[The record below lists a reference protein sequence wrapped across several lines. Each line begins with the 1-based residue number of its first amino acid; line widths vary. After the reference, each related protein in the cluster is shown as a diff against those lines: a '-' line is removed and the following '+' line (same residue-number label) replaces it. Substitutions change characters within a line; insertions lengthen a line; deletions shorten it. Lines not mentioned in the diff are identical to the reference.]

1 MNSTEQKYKKLK
13 RLLNEMESVMI
24 AFSGGVDST
33 FLMKVAFDE
42 LGKRAAAITIDAP
55 FHSRR
60 EISDAHNMASL
71 IGARHIVHDMHGVDL
86 TPLEFNPTDRCY
98 ICKKIV
104 FNICREIATANSFSC
119 LVDGSNVDDLLDHR
133 PGRRAL
139 HELGVRSPLQEA
151 ELSKAEIRE
160 LSRKLGL
167 QTWDK
172 PALACL
178 LTRFPHGALIN
189 TARLEMVE
197 KGENYLRDMGFGQ
210 VRVRAQETTALIEL
224 DENEIPRLL
233 SEEARSSLLTYFHS
247 AGFTRIAVDLEGY
260 RCGSMNLN
268 PDPPPDAKA
277 LTTE

>member
-1 MNSTEQKYKKLK
+1 MNSTEQKYEKLK
-13 RLLNEMESVMI
+13 QILNDMESVMI

-33 FLMKVAFDE
+33 FLLKVAFDE

-60 EISDAHNMASL
+60 EIYEAHNMAAM
-71 IGARHIVHDMHGVDL
+71 IGVNHIVHDMHGGDL

-104 FNICREIATANSFSC
+104 FNICLELATANGFSC

-139 HELGVRSPLQEA
+139 QELGVRSPLQEA
-151 ELSKAEIRE
+151 ELSKAEIRA

-178 LTRFPHGALIN
+178 LTRFPHGALIDFSH
-189 TARLEMVE
+189 LEMVE
-197 KGENYLRDMGFGQ
+197 KGEDFLRDIGFGQ
-210 VRVRAQETTALIEL
+210 VRVRIHDKTALIEL
-224 DENEIPRLL
+224 ESNEIPK
-233 SEEARSSLLTYFHS
+233 LLTDKVRSEVSAYFRS
-247 AGFTRIAVDLEGY
+247 AGFTRITLDLEGY
-260 RCGSMNLN
+260 RCGSMNF
-268 PDPPPDAKA
+268 KS
-277 LTTE
+277 